1 MKELHQERFIMN
13 LIRYFSKQR
22 WFMGKN
28 RTITQ
33 IDALDSAEVGGTRVR
48 LFKVSFDDGE
58 SDIYTFIDDE
68 NAVGKILEDAFLDG
82 ALQSVFSG
90 DRGFFSFK
98 TTYPLPRSPLASIK
112 PISKEQSNSAFC
124 APGKFFFKL
133 YRRLEPGLHPE
144 SEILEAMN
152 KADSGRVPRLYAVC
166 NYKSKRGEI
175 YTWGILEEHFPN
187 ALDAWGEFCKNMDCN
202 DAFQLGMSTAQMH
215 ESFKNLGGPLYSDI
229 EPPFER
235 LTQLLKNSTDSEYAP
250 PLRERLPELR
260 IRYND
265 LLRETQNDKI
275 FKRQRIHG
283 DYHLGQVLITQ
294 SANGTKHFEII
305 DFEGEPTRSLD
316 YRRTCRSPAV
326 DIAGML
332 RSFAYAGA
340 VSKTDPAEAELAFV
354 TGYSKVSGIS
364 TSAILKESKPYILA
378 KALYEACYELEFR
391 PDWFWIPA
399 KALLEL

>member
-1 MKELHQERFIMN
+1 MN
-13 LIRYFSKQR
+13 LIKYFSKQR

-28 RTITQ
+28 RTILR
-33 IDALDSAEVGGTRVR
+33 IDALDSTEAGGTRIR

-82 ALQSVFSG
+82 AQQSVFSG
-90 DRGFFSFK
+90 DSGFFLFRVTS
-98 TTYPLPRSPLASIK
+98 PLPKTPLTSIK

-133 YRRLEPGLHPE
+133 YRRLEPGIHPE
-144 SEILEAMN
+144 AEILESLN
-152 KADSGRVPRLYAVC
+152 KADSTRVPKLYAVC
-166 NYKSKRGEI
+166 NYKTKRGEI
-175 YTWGILEEHFPN
+175 YTWGILEEHF
-187 ALDAWGEFCKNMDCN
+187 AGATDAWSEFCKNMDSV

-215 ESFKNLGGPLYSDI
+215 ESLKRLSGPKYSNV
-229 EPPFER
+229 EPPFDKLE
-235 LTQLLKNSTDSEYAP
+235 QLLRNSTDTEYAP
-250 PLRERLPELR
+250 KLREKLPELR
-260 IRYND
+260 IRYSD
-265 LLRETQNDKI
+265 LLRETFSDKTI
-275 FKRQRIHG
+275 KKQRIHG
-283 DYHLGQVLITQ
+283 DFHLGQVLITQ
-294 SANGTKHFEII
+294 SANGTKHFEMI

-316 YRRTCRSPAV
+316 YRRTIRSPAV

-340 VSKTDPAEAELAFV
+340 VAKTAPSEAQLAFV
-354 TGYSKVSGIS
+354 TGYSKVSGFATETIE
-364 TSAILKESKPYILA
+364 KECKPYILA
-378 KALYEACYELEFR
+378 KAIYEACYELEFR

>member
-1 MKELHQERFIMN
+1 MN
-13 LIRYFSKQR
+13 LIKYFSKQR

-28 RTITQ
+28 RTILR
-33 IDALDSAEVGGTRVR
+33 IDALDSTEAGGTRIR

-82 ALQSVFSG
+82 AQQSVFSG
-90 DRGFFSFK
+90 DSGFFLFRVTS
-98 TTYPLPRSPLASIK
+98 PLPKTPLTSIK

-133 YRRLEPGLHPE
+133 YRRLEPGIHPE
-144 SEILEAMN
+144 AEILESLN
-152 KADSGRVPRLYAVC
+152 KADSTRVPKLYAVC
-166 NYKSKRGEI
+166 NYKTKRGEI
-175 YTWGILEEHFPN
+175 YTWGILEEHF
-187 ALDAWGEFCKNMDCN
+187 AGATDAWSEFCKNMDSV

-215 ESFKNLGGPLYSDI
+215 ESLKRLSGPKYSNV
-229 EPPFER
+229 EPPFDKLE
-235 LTQLLKNSTDSEYAP
+235 QLLRNSTDTEYAP
-250 PLRERLPELR
+250 KLREKLPELH
-260 IRYND
+260 IRYSD
-265 LLRETQNDKI
+265 LLRETFSDKTI
-275 FKRQRIHG
+275 KKQRIHG
-283 DYHLGQVLITQ
+283 DFHLGQVLITQ
-294 SANGTKHFEII
+294 SANGTKHFEMI

-316 YRRTCRSPAV
+316 YRRTIRSPAV

-340 VSKTDPAEAELAFV
+340 VAKTDPSEAQLAFV
-354 TGYSKVSGIS
+354 TGYSKVSGFATETIE
-364 TSAILKESKPYILA
+364 KECKPYILA
-378 KALYEACYELEFR
+378 KAIYEACYELEFR

>member
-1 MKELHQERFIMN
+1 MN
-13 LIRYFSKQR
+13 LIKYFSKQR

-28 RTITQ
+28 RTILR
-33 IDALDSAEVGGTRVR
+33 IDALDSTEAGGTRIR

-82 ALQSVFSG
+82 AQQSVFSG
-90 DRGFFSFK
+90 DSGFFLFRVTS
-98 TTYPLPRSPLASIK
+98 PLPKTPLTSIK

-133 YRRLEPGLHPE
+133 YRRLESGIHPE
-144 SEILEAMN
+144 AEILESLN
-152 KADSGRVPRLYAVC
+152 KADSTRVPKLYAVC
-166 NYKSKRGEI
+166 NYKTKRGEI
-175 YTWGILEEHFPN
+175 YTWGILEEHF
-187 ALDAWGEFCKNMDCN
+187 AGATDAWSEFCKNMDSV

-215 ESFKNLGGPLYSDI
+215 ESLKRLSGPKYSNV
-229 EPPFER
+229 EPPFDKLE
-235 LTQLLKNSTDSEYAP
+235 QLLRNSTDTEYAP
-250 PLRERLPELR
+250 KLREKLPELR
-260 IRYND
+260 IRYSD
-265 LLRETQNDKI
+265 LLRETFSDKTI
-275 FKRQRIHG
+275 KKQRIHG
-283 DYHLGQVLITQ
+283 DFHLGQVLITQ
-294 SANGTKHFEII
+294 SANGTKHFEMI

-316 YRRTCRSPAV
+316 YRRTIRSPAV

-340 VSKTDPAEAELAFV
+340 VAKTAPSEAQLAFV
-354 TGYSKVSGIS
+354 TGYSKVSGFATETIE
-364 TSAILKESKPYILA
+364 KECKPYILA
-378 KALYEACYELEFR
+378 KAIYEACYELEFR

>member
-1 MKELHQERFIMN
+1 MN
-13 LIRYFSKQR
+13 LIKYFSKQR

-28 RTITQ
+28 RTILR
-33 IDALDSAEVGGTRVR
+33 IDALDSTEAGGTRIR

-82 ALQSVFSG
+82 AQQSVFSG
-90 DRGFFSFK
+90 DSGFFLFRVTS
-98 TTYPLPRSPLASIK
+98 PLPKTPLTSIK

-133 YRRLEPGLHPE
+133 YRRLEPGIHPE
-144 SEILEAMN
+144 AEILESLN
-152 KADSGRVPRLYAVC
+152 KADSTRVPKLYAVC
-166 NYKSKRGEI
+166 NYKTKRGEI
-175 YTWGILEEHFPN
+175 YTWGILEEHF
-187 ALDAWGEFCKNMDCN
+187 AGATDAWSEFCKNMDSV

-215 ESFKNLGGPLYSDI
+215 ESLKRLSGPKYSNI
-229 EPPFER
+229 EPPFDKLE
-235 LTQLLKNSTDSEYAP
+235 QLLRNSTDTEYAP
-250 PLRERLPELR
+250 KLREKLPELR
-260 IRYND
+260 IRYSD
-265 LLRETQNDKI
+265 LLRETFSDKTI
-275 FKRQRIHG
+275 KKQRIHG
-283 DYHLGQVLITQ
+283 DFHLGQVLITQ
-294 SANGTKHFEII
+294 SANGTKHFEMI

-316 YRRTCRSPAV
+316 YRRTIRSPAV

-340 VSKTDPAEAELAFV
+340 VAKTDPSEAQLAFV
-354 TGYSKVSGIS
+354 TGYSKVSGFATETIE
-364 TSAILKESKPYILA
+364 KECKPYILA
-378 KALYEACYELEFR
+378 KAIYEACYELEFR

>member
-1 MKELHQERFIMN
+1 MN
-13 LIRYFSKQR
+13 LIKYFSKQR

-28 RTITQ
+28 RTILR
-33 IDALDSAEVGGTRVR
+33 IDALDSTEAGGTRIR

-82 ALQSVFSG
+82 AQQSVFSG
-90 DRGFFSFK
+90 DSGFFLFRVTS
-98 TTYPLPRSPLASIK
+98 PLPKTPLTSIK

-133 YRRLEPGLHPE
+133 YRRLEPGIHPE
-144 SEILEAMN
+144 AEILESLN
-152 KADSGRVPRLYAVC
+152 KADSTRVPKLYAVC
-166 NYKSKRGEI
+166 NYKTKRGEI
-175 YTWGILEEHFPN
+175 YTWGILEEHF
-187 ALDAWGEFCKNMDCN
+187 AGATDAWSEFCKNMDSV

-215 ESFKNLGGPLYSDI
+215 ESLKRLSGPKYSNV
-229 EPPFER
+229 EPPFDKLE
-235 LTQLLKNSTDSEYAP
+235 QLLRNSTDTEYAP
-250 PLRERLPELR
+250 KLREKLPELR
-260 IRYND
+260 IRYSD
-265 LLRETQNDKI
+265 LLRETFSDKTI
-275 FKRQRIHG
+275 KKQRIHG
-283 DYHLGQVLITQ
+283 DFHLGQVLITQ
-294 SANGTKHFEII
+294 SANGTKHFEMI

-316 YRRTCRSPAV
+316 YRRTIRSPAV

-340 VSKTDPAEAELAFV
+340 VAKTDPSEAQLAFV
-354 TGYSKVSGIS
+354 TGYSKVSGFATETIE
-364 TSAILKESKPYILA
+364 KECKPYILA
-378 KALYEACYELEFR
+378 KAIYEACYELEFR

>member
-1 MKELHQERFIMN
+1 MN
-13 LIRYFSKQR
+13 LIKYLSKQR

-28 RTITQ
+28 RTISHVET
-33 IDALDSAEVGGTRVR
+33 LDSTEAGTTRIK
-48 LFKVSFDDGE
+48 LIKVTFMDGE
-58 SDIYTFIDDE
+58 SDIYTIIDDE

-82 ALQSVFSG
+82 SQQSVFSG
-90 DRGFFSFK
+90 DKGFFSFRI
-98 TTYPLPRSPLASIK
+98 TAPLPKASLASVK
-112 PISKEQSNSAFC
+112 PVSKEQSNSAFC

-133 YRRLEPGLHPE
+133 YRRLQPGLHPE
-144 SEILEAMN
+144 AEILEAMN
-152 KADSGRVPRLYAVC
+152 KADSSRVPRLYAVC
-166 NYKSKRGEI
+166 NYKSNAGEI
-175 YTWGILEEHFPN
+175 YTWGILEEHF
-187 ALDAWGEFCKNMDCN
+187 ADAKDAWNEFCNDMSST

-215 ESFKNLGGPLYSDI
+215 ESFKKLGGPMYSSD

-235 LTQLLKNSTDSEYAP
+235 LAQLLQSTKDTKYAP
-250 PLRERLPELR
+250 QLRERLPQLQ
-260 IRYND
+260 IRYYD
-265 LLRETQNDKI
+265 LLRETFSDKT

-340 VSKTDPAEAELAFV
+340 VAKTDPTDAELAFI
-354 TGYSKVSGIS
+354 TGYSKVSGV
-364 TSAILKESKPYILA
+364 SADAIEKTAKPYILA
-378 KALYEACYELEFR
+378 KAIYEACYELEFR

-399 KALLEL
+399 QALLAL

>member
-1 MKELHQERFIMN
+1 MN
-13 LIRYFSKQR
+13 LIKYFSRQR

-28 RTITQ
+28 RTISRIET
-33 IDALDSAEVGGTRVR
+33 LDSTEAGGTRIR

-82 ALQSVFSG
+82 AQQSIFSG
-90 DRGFFSFK
+90 DKGFFSFRI
-98 TTYPLPRSPLASIK
+98 TAPLPKTPLAIIK
-112 PISKEQSNSAFC
+112 PVSKEQSNSAFC

-133 YRRLEPGLHPE
+133 YRRLEPGIHPE
-144 SEILEAMN
+144 AEILEAMN
-152 KADSGRVPRLYAVC
+152 KANSSRVPRLYAIC
-166 NYKSKRGEI
+166 NYKTKGGEI

-187 ALDAWGEFCKNMDCN
+187 ALDAWNEFCGKMDST

-215 ESFKNLGGPLYSDI
+215 ECLKPLSGPKYSSV
-229 EPPFER
+229 EPPFDKLEK
-235 LTQLLKNSTDSEYAP
+235 LLQASKDEEYSP
-250 PLRERLPELR
+250 KIREKLSELR
-260 IRYND
+260 IRYSD
-265 LLRETQNDKI
+265 LLRETFSDKTI
-275 FKRQRIHG
+275 KKQRIHG
-283 DYHLGQVLITQ
+283 DFHLGQVLITQ
-294 SANGTKHFEII
+294 SANGTKHFEMI

-316 YRRTCRSPAV
+316 YRRTIRSPAV

-332 RSFAYAGA
+332 RSFDYAGA
-340 VSKTDPAEAELAFV
+340 VAKTSPDEAKQAFI

-364 TSAILKESKPYILA
+364 SETIEKETKPYILA
-378 KALYEACYELEFR
+378 KAIYEACYELEFR

>member
-1 MKELHQERFIMN
+1 MN
-13 LIRYFSKQR
+13 LIKYFSKQR

-28 RTITQ
+28 RTILR
-33 IDALDSAEVGGTRVR
+33 IDALDSTEAGGTRIR

-82 ALQSVFSG
+82 AQQSVFSG
-90 DRGFFSFK
+90 DSGFFLFRV
-98 TTYPLPRSPLASIK
+98 TAPLPKTPLTSIK

-133 YRRLEPGLHPE
+133 YRRLEPGIHPE
-144 SEILEAMN
+144 AEILESLN
-152 KADSGRVPRLYAVC
+152 KADSTRVPKLYAVC
-166 NYKSKRGEI
+166 NYKTKRGEI
-175 YTWGILEEHFPN
+175 YTWGILEEHF
-187 ALDAWGEFCKNMDCN
+187 AGATDAWSEFCTNMDSV

-215 ESFKNLGGPLYSDI
+215 ESLKRLSGPKYSNV
-229 EPPFER
+229 EPPFDKLE
-235 LTQLLKNSTDSEYAP
+235 QLLRNSTDTEYAP
-250 PLRERLPELR
+250 KLREKLPELR
-260 IRYND
+260 IRYSD
-265 LLRETQNDKI
+265 LLRETFSDKTI
-275 FKRQRIHG
+275 KKQRIHG
-283 DYHLGQVLITQ
+283 DFHLGQVLITQ
-294 SANGTKHFEII
+294 SANGTKHFEMI

-316 YRRTCRSPAV
+316 YRRTIRSPAV

-340 VSKTDPAEAELAFV
+340 VAKTDPSEAQLAFV
-354 TGYSKVSGIS
+354 TGYSKVSGFATETIE
-364 TSAILKESKPYILA
+364 KECKPYILA
-378 KALYEACYELEFR
+378 KAIYEACYELEFR

>member
-1 MKELHQERFIMN
+1 MN
-13 LIRYFSKQR
+13 LIKYFSKQR

-28 RTITQ
+28 RTILR
-33 IDALDSAEVGGTRVR
+33 IDALDSTEAGGTRIR

-82 ALQSVFSG
+82 AQQSVFSG
-90 DRGFFSFK
+90 NSGFFLFRVTS
-98 TTYPLPRSPLASIK
+98 PLPKTPLTSIK

-133 YRRLEPGLHPE
+133 YRRLESGIHPE
-144 SEILEAMN
+144 AEILESLN
-152 KADSGRVPRLYAVC
+152 KADSTRVPKLYAVC
-166 NYKSKRGEI
+166 NYKTKRGEI
-175 YTWGILEEHFPN
+175 YTWGILEEHF
-187 ALDAWGEFCKNMDCN
+187 AGATDAWSEFCKNMDSV

-215 ESFKNLGGPLYSDI
+215 ESLKRLSGPKYSNV
-229 EPPFER
+229 EPPFDKLE
-235 LTQLLKNSTDSEYAP
+235 QLLRNSTDTEYAP
-250 PLRERLPELR
+250 KLREKLPELR
-260 IRYND
+260 IRYSD
-265 LLRETQNDKI
+265 LLRETFSDKTI
-275 FKRQRIHG
+275 KKQRIHG
-283 DYHLGQVLITQ
+283 DFHLGQVLITQ
-294 SANGTKHFEII
+294 SANGTKHFEMI

-316 YRRTCRSPAV
+316 YRRTIRSPAV

-340 VSKTDPAEAELAFV
+340 VAKTAPSEAQLAFV
-354 TGYSKVSGIS
+354 TGYSKVSGFATETIE
-364 TSAILKESKPYILA
+364 KECKPYILA
-378 KALYEACYELEFR
+378 KAIYEACYELEFR

>member
-1 MKELHQERFIMN
+1 MN
-13 LIRYFSKQR
+13 LIKYFSKQR

-28 RTITQ
+28 RTILR
-33 IDALDSAEVGGTRVR
+33 IDALDSTEAGGTRIR

-82 ALQSVFSG
+82 AQQSVFSG
-90 DRGFFSFK
+90 DSGFFLFRVTS
-98 TTYPLPRSPLASIK
+98 PLPKTPLTSIK

-133 YRRLEPGLHPE
+133 YRRLEPGIHPE
-144 SEILEAMN
+144 AEILESLN
-152 KADSGRVPRLYAVC
+152 KADSTRVPKLYAVC
-166 NYKSKRGEI
+166 NYKTKRGEI
-175 YTWGILEEHFPN
+175 YTWGILEEHF
-187 ALDAWGEFCKNMDCN
+187 AGATDAWSEFCKNMDSV

-215 ESFKNLGGPLYSDI
+215 ESLKRLSGPKYSNV
-229 EPPFER
+229 EPPFDKLE
-235 LTQLLKNSTDSEYAP
+235 QLLRNSTDTEYAP
-250 PLRERLPELR
+250 KLREKLPELR
-260 IRYND
+260 LRYSD
-265 LLRETQNDKI
+265 LLRETFSDKTI
-275 FKRQRIHG
+275 KKQRIHG
-283 DYHLGQVLITQ
+283 DFHLGQVLITQ
-294 SANGTKHFEII
+294 SANGTKHFEMI

-316 YRRTCRSPAV
+316 YRRTIRSPAV

-340 VSKTDPAEAELAFV
+340 VAKTDPSEAQLAFV
-354 TGYSKVSGIS
+354 TGYSKVSGFATETIE
-364 TSAILKESKPYILA
+364 KECKPYILA
-378 KALYEACYELEFR
+378 KAIYEACYELEFR

>member
-1 MKELHQERFIMN
+1 MN
-13 LIRYFSKQR
+13 LIKYFSKQR

-28 RTITQ
+28 RTILR
-33 IDALDSAEVGGTRVR
+33 IDTLDSTEAGGTRIR
-48 LFKVSFDDGE
+48 LIKVSFDDGA
-58 SDIYTFIDDE
+58 SDVYTFIDDE
-68 NAVGKILEDAFLDG
+68 NKVGKILEDAFLDG
-82 ALQSVFSG
+82 AQQSMFSG
-90 DRGFFSFK
+90 DKGFFMFRIAS
-98 TTYPLPRSPLASIK
+98 PLPKALLSTIK

-144 SEILEAMN
+144 AEILEAMN
-152 KADSGRVPRLYAVC
+152 KADSSRVPRLYAVC
-166 NYKSKRGEI
+166 NYKSKSGEI

-187 ALDAWGEFCKNMDCN
+187 ALDAWNEFCNRMDSA

-215 ESFKNLGGPLYSDI
+215 ESLKRLSGPMYSND
-229 EPPFER
+229 EPPFEK
-235 LTQLLKNSTDSEYAP
+235 LEQLLQSSKDAEYAP
-250 PLRERLPELR
+250 QLRGKLPELR
-260 IRYND
+260 IRYYD
-265 LLRETQNDKI
+265 LLRETFSDKT

-332 RSFAYAGA
+332 RSFAYASA
-340 VSKTDPAEAELAFV
+340 VAKTDPGEAQLAFI

-364 TSAILKESKPYILA
+364 MAAIEKASKPYILA
-378 KALYEACYELEFR
+378 KAIYEACYELEFR

-399 KALLEL
+399 TALLEL

>member
-1 MKELHQERFIMN
+1 MN
-13 LIRYFSKQR
+13 LIKYFSKQR

-28 RTITQ
+28 RTILR
-33 IDALDSAEVGGTRVR
+33 IDALDSTEAGGTRIR

-82 ALQSVFSG
+82 AQQSVFSG
-90 DRGFFSFK
+90 DSGFFLFRV
-98 TTYPLPRSPLASIK
+98 TAPLPKTPLTSIK

-133 YRRLEPGLHPE
+133 YRRLEPGIHPE
-144 SEILEAMN
+144 AEILESLN
-152 KADSGRVPRLYAVC
+152 KADSTRVPKLYAVC
-166 NYKSKRGEI
+166 NYKTKRGEI
-175 YTWGILEEHFPN
+175 YTWGILEEHF
-187 ALDAWGEFCKNMDCN
+187 AGATDAWSEFCKNMDSV

-215 ESFKNLGGPLYSDI
+215 ESLKRLSGPKYSNV
-229 EPPFER
+229 EPPFDKLE
-235 LTQLLKNSTDSEYAP
+235 QLLRNSTDTEYAP
-250 PLRERLPELR
+250 KLREKLPELR
-260 IRYND
+260 IRYSD
-265 LLRETQNDKI
+265 LLRETFSDKTI
-275 FKRQRIHG
+275 KKQRIHG
-283 DYHLGQVLITQ
+283 DFHLGQVLITQ
-294 SANGTKHFEII
+294 SANGTKHFEMI

-316 YRRTCRSPAV
+316 YRRTIRSPAV

-340 VSKTDPAEAELAFV
+340 VAKTDPSEAQLAFV
-354 TGYSKVSGIS
+354 TGYSKVSGFATETIE
-364 TSAILKESKPYILA
+364 KECKPYILA
-378 KALYEACYELEFR
+378 KAIYEACYELEFR